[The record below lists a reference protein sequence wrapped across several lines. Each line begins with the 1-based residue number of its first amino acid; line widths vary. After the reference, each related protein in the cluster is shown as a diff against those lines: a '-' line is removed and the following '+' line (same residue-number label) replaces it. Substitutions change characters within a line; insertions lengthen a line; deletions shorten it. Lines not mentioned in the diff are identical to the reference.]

1 MSLTYVVVYNYRKEL
16 ADTKSHSDYVRA
28 KSVRH
33 LINGSIFV
41 GGGVAA
47 TLSLTTYLQRAS
59 ILKGLTTSLAVQEAA
74 AAIFPAV
81 LVTQGRVS

>member
-1 MSLTYVVVYNYRKEL
+1 MVYDYRREL

-33 LINGSIFV
+33 LINGSLLV

-47 TLSLTTYLQRAS
+47 TLSLTTYLQRVW
-59 ILKGLTTSLAVQEAA
+59 ILRGLTTSLAVRQAA